1 MHQLKSIDEIVNQ
14 ALLEDIGEGDLTA
27 SLIPEDSTSKT
38 RVITREQ
45 AVICGTH
52 WFDSVFRQVDERVK
66 VTWKVQDGDLVEAN
80 QELCVL
86 EGPTRPILTGER
98 SALNFLQTLSGT
110 ATLAYHYS
118 QALEGTGT
126 KLLDTRKTVPGLREA
141 QKYAVRI
148 GGGQNHRLGLFDGIL
163 LKENH
168 IAAAGSITQAVQEA
182 KARYPEILV
191 EVEVENFEQLKEAIE
206 AGSDI
211 IMLDNF
217 TNEQMKEAVKIT
229 AGRTR
234 LEASG
239 GYDKDSLREAAL
251 TGVDY
256 ISVGALTKHVNAI
269 DLSMR
274 FID

>member
-1 MHQLKSIDEIVNQ
+1 MHLLKSIDEVVLQ
-14 ALLEDIGEGDLTA
+14 ALNEDIGEGDLTA
-27 SLIPEDSTSKT
+27 SLIPEDSMSKT
-38 RVITREQ
+38 RVITREK
-45 AVICGTH
+45 AVICGTC
-52 WFDSVFRQVDERVK
+52 WFDSVFKQLDENVK
-66 VTWKVQDGDLVEAN
+66 VTWLVKDGDLVEPN
-80 QELCVL
+80 QELVRL

-98 SALNFLQTLSGT
+98 AALNFLQTLSGT
-110 ATLAYHYS
+110 ATAAYNYA
-118 QALEGTGT
+118 QVLEGTTT

-141 QKYAVRI
+141 QKYAIRT

-168 IAAAGSITQAVQEA
+168 IAAAGSITNAVTEA
-182 KARYPEILV
+182 KTRYPEIPV
-191 EVEVENFEQLKEAIE
+191 EVEVENMEQLNEAIE

-217 TNEQMKEAVKIT
+217 TNEQMKDAVKIT
-229 AGRTR
+229 NGRSR

-239 GYDKDSLREAAL
+239 GYDKESLRAAAE

-256 ISVGALTKHVNAI
+256 ISVGALTKHVMAV

>member
-1 MHQLKSIDEIVNQ
+1 MHLLKSIDEVVLQ
-14 ALLEDIGEGDLTA
+14 ALNEDIGEGDLTA
-27 SLIPEDSTSKT
+27 SLIPEDSISKT
-38 RVITREQ
+38 RVITREK
-45 AVICGTH
+45 AVICGTC
-52 WFDSVFRQVDERVK
+52 WFDSVFKQLDENVK
-66 VTWKVQDGDLVEAN
+66 VTWLVKDGDLVEPN
-80 QELCVL
+80 QELVRL

-98 SALNFLQTLSGT
+98 TALNFLQTLSGT
-110 ATLAYHYS
+110 ATAAYNYA
-118 QALEGTGT
+118 QVLEGTTT

-141 QKYAVRI
+141 QKYAIRT

-168 IAAAGSITQAVQEA
+168 IAAAGSITNAVTEA
-182 KARYPEILV
+182 KTRYPEIPV
-191 EVEVENFEQLKEAIE
+191 EVEVENMEQLNEAIE

-217 TNEQMKEAVKIT
+217 TNEQMKEAVEIT
-229 AGRTR
+229 AGRSR

-239 GYDKDSLREAAL
+239 GYDKESLRAAAE

-256 ISVGALTKHVNAI
+256 ISVGALTKHVMAV

>member
-1 MHQLKSIDEIVNQ
+1 MQLLKSIDEVVLQ
-14 ALLEDIGEGDLTA
+14 ALNEDIGEGDLTA
-27 SLIPEDSTSKT
+27 SLIPEDSMSKT
-38 RVITREQ
+38 RVITREK
-45 AVICGTH
+45 AVICGTC
-52 WFDSVFRQVDERVK
+52 WFDSVFNQLDENVK
-66 VTWKVQDGDLVEAN
+66 VTWLVKDGDLVEPN
-80 QELCVL
+80 QELVRL

-98 SALNFLQTLSGT
+98 TALNFLQTLSGT
-110 ATLAYHYS
+110 ATAAYNYA
-118 QALEGTGT
+118 QVLEGTTT

-141 QKYAVRI
+141 QKYAIRT

-168 IAAAGSITQAVQEA
+168 IAAAGSITNAVKEA
-182 KARYPEILV
+182 KRRYPEIPI
-191 EVEVENFEQLKEAIE
+191 EVEVENMEQLNEAIE

-217 TNEQMKEAVKIT
+217 TNDQMKEAVKIT
-229 AGRTR
+229 NGRSR

-239 GYDKDSLREAAL
+239 GYDKESLRAAAD

-256 ISVGALTKHVNAI
+256 ISVGALTKHVRAI

-274 FID
+274 FVD

>member
-1 MHQLKSIDEIVNQ
+1 MHLLKSIDEVVLQ
-14 ALLEDIGEGDLTA
+14 ALNEDIGEGDLTA
-27 SLIPEDSTSKT
+27 SLIPEKSMSKT
-38 RVITREQ
+38 RVITREK
-45 AVICGTH
+45 AVICGTC
-52 WFDSVFRQVDERVK
+52 WFDSVFKQLDENVK
-66 VTWKVQDGDLVEAN
+66 VTWLVKDGDLVEPN
-80 QELCVL
+80 QELVRL
-86 EGPTRPILTGER
+86 KGPTRPILTGER
-98 SALNFLQTLSGT
+98 TALNFLQTLSGT
-110 ATLAYHYS
+110 ATAAYNYA
-118 QALEGTGT
+118 QVLEGTTT

-141 QKYAVRI
+141 QKYAIRT

-168 IAAAGSITQAVQEA
+168 IAAAGSITNAVKEA
-182 KARYPEILV
+182 KTRYPEIPV
-191 EVEVENFEQLKEAIE
+191 EVEVENMDQLNEAIE

-229 AGRTR
+229 NGRSR

-239 GYDKDSLREAAL
+239 GYDKESLRAAAE

-256 ISVGALTKHVNAI
+256 ISVGALTKHVMAV